1 LLPYGARSPARSA
14 AEGHARKTLLPL
26 KLQLVAETMIGINPS
41 ETNTVAELQGQVALV
56 TGGSRGIGLAIAE
69 ELAGA
74 GAKIAVVARDEAR
87 AQQAAAGLPGDGH
100 RGYGCDV
107 ADPEAVNALVK
118 RVEEEMG
125 SLDVLVN
132 NAGVTR
138 DNVLM
143 RIKDDDWDAVV
154 DTNLRGA
161 FNLIRAAS
169 RGMMKRRAGRV
180 INITSVVGITGNK
193 GQANY
198 AASKAGLIGLTKS
211 VAKELASRGVL
222 VNAVAPGYI
231 ETDMTAEL
239 PEAARDA
246 LMQQIALGRLGRP
259 QDIAPAVRFLAG
271 PGAAYITGQVLVVDG
286 GMVM

>member
-1 LLPYGARSPARSA
+1 
-14 AEGHARKTLLPL
+14 
-26 KLQLVAETMIGINPS
+26 M
-41 ETNTVAELQGQVALV
+41 AELSGQVALV
-56 TGGSRGIGLAIAE
+56 TGGSRGIGLAIART
-69 ELAGA
+69 LADA
-74 GAKIAVVARDEAR
+74 GAKVAVVARDGAR
-87 AQQAAAGLPGDGH
+87 AQEAAASLPGEGH
-100 RGYGCDV
+100 KGYACDV
-107 ADPEAVNALVK
+107 ASSEACNELVK
-118 RVEEEMG
+118 AVEADLG

-143 RIKDDDWDAVV
+143 RIKDDDWDAVL

-161 FNLIRAAS
+161 FNLMRAAS
-169 RGMMKRRAGRV
+169 RGMMKRRAGRIV
-180 INITSVVGITGNK
+180 NITSVVGITGNA

-198 AASKAGLIGLTKS
+198 AASKAGLIGMTKS
-211 VAKELASRGVL
+211 VAKELAGRGVL

-239 PEAARDA
+239 PEAARDS
-246 LMQQIALGRLGRP
+246 LMGSIALGRLGRP
-259 QDIAPAVRFLAG
+259 DDIAPAVRFLAG